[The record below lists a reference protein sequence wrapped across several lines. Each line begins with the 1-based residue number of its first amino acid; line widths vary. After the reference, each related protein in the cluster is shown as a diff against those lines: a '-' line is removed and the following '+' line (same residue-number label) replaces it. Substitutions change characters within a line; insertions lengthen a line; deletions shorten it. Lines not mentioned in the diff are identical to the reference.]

1 MKAEMHPLQV
11 EPDIGRKLRPGSDM
25 AGFTLDRRQKV
36 RCAFDVNAFSQ
47 SVCIILLPL
56 PGKLTV
62 CQQAL

>member
-1 MKAEMHPLQV
+1 MKAERDPLQV
-11 EPDIGRKLRPGSDM
+11 EPSVGRKLRPGSD
-25 AGFTLDRRQKV
+25 AVEFSLDRRQKV
-36 RCAFDVNAFSQ
+36 RCAFDLSAFSQ